1 MLAYLFIIAAFAFWI
16 HAERKLS
23 LSKRVG
29 SAIVF
34 WGSCLFSVHFGHSV
48 VTNYERTY
56 VVRALKSIAAD
67 VSSERRDQYL
77 ILAEDYE
84 KRRLS
89 GAKLMLES
97 EKVLRSL
104 NSKEAEQAGTGQPA
118 TRSES
123 KSEGSDKPQPESE
136 GRSR

>member
-29 SAIVF
+29 GAIVF

-56 VVRALKSIAAD
+56 VARALKSVASD
-67 VSSERRDQYL
+67 VSSERRDEY
-77 ILAEDYE
+77 IKLAEAYE
-84 KRRLS
+84 KRTLN

-97 EKVLRSL
+97 EKVRLL
-104 NSKEAEQAGTGQPA
+104 NLKEAEQAGTGQPA
-118 TRSES
+118 TRPES
-123 KSEGSDKPQPESE
+123 KSEGGDKPQPESE

>member
-29 SAIVF
+29 GAIVF

-48 VTNYERTY
+48 VSNYERTY
-56 VVRALKSIAAD
+56 VALALKSVAAD
-67 VSSERRDQYL
+67 VSSERRHEYL
-77 ILAEDYE
+77 KLAEAYE
-84 KRRLS
+84 KRTLS

-97 EKVLRSL
+97 EKVLRPSDP
-104 NSKEAEQAGTGQPA
+104 KEAEQAVHGNTH
-118 TRSES
+118 
-123 KSEGSDKPQPESE
+123 
-136 GRSR
+136 